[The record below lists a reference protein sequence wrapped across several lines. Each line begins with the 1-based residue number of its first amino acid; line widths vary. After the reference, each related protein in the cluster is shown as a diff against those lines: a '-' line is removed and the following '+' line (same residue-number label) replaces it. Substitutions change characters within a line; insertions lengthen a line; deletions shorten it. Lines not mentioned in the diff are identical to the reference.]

1 MDDQKKGINNYA
13 KPILTLVGK
22 SKNDSK
28 NWKCNLKPEDIID
41 KYLRPLPDSSQNL
54 KSECK
59 KLAKILNKSQER
71 KPLQNEKIYN
81 VPSVSALSESVTCDD
96 TVGLSFNL
104 MDDDMLESQ
113 ESDAG
118 YNIKQSEQFDEGSFG
133 TSGSGSNFSR
143 HQLNKNSIQ
152 SRVSQSAGPFRSE
165 GNIFDNG
172 IATQRHR
179 EKAGTYPWNRGNLP
193 GVSSAGRGRSAGMEK
208 ENMEN
213 RFGNDQ
219 FNIVNGNL
227 ERSRQ
232 DGQRGSYG
240 GGSSGNVFTSY
251 SQPQQQQRGGSRG
264 GFRGRGGG
272 GRYPWSRGAEK
283 QTDDSPNTDDVSCFK
298 TASHQLLLDQM
309 KKSGRGVVSEAAYGS
324 VKRSLGVRRAVNNKF
339 TPPIRREDEDNNF
352 GSGEI
357 MRRCLPQGSS
367 GKGGEVRAGTEESPY
382 AELLTDERLK
392 NIEPKM
398 VELIMNEIM
407 DNGPPVSWDDIAG
420 LELAKT
426 TIQEIVVWPMLRPD
440 IFTGLRGPPKGILL
454 FGPPGTGKTMIGK
467 CIASQSGSTF
477 FSISASSLT
486 SKWVGEGEKMV
497 RAMFAVARCHQPA
510 VIFIDEIDSLLTQRS
525 DTEHES
531 SRRIKTEFLVQLD
544 GATSGSDE
552 RLLVVGATNRP
563 QELDEAARRRLVK
576 RLYIPLPEAKAR
588 QQIIVNLMASQGHS
602 LTEED
607 IRRICQST
615 DGYSGADMA
624 NLCREAALGP
634 IRSISFSDI
643 KHISV
648 DQVRP
653 IAMDDFMSAL
663 CSIRAS
669 VSDKDLQMYEDWN
682 KTYGISAR

>member
-1 MDDQKKGINNYA
+1 MSTSGCNVQEMASPAAQDVYLHLWQKKNLEAESGGGLVKADALRFNLAQLHYLKANFNDMDDSLMAIKTKELLRDYGRLMDDQKKGLNNYA

-28 NWKCNLKPEDIID
+28 NWKCNLKPEEIID

-54 KSECK
+54 KSECR

-71 KPLQNEKIYN
+71 KPQQSEKFYN
-81 VPSVSALSESVTCDD
+81 ASGVSTLSESVTFDG

-113 ESDAG
+113 ESDAA
-118 YNIKQSEQFDEGSFG
+118 YNIKQSELFGEGSFG
-133 TSGSGSNFSR
+133 TSGSGSNLNR
-143 HQLNKNSIQ
+143 YQLNKNGIQ
-152 SRVSQSAGPFRSE
+152 SRTSHSAGPFRCE
-165 GNIFDNG
+165 GNAFDSG

-193 GVSSAGRGRSAGMEK
+193 GVSSAGNMERGRSTGLEK
-208 ENMEN
+208 ENMDN

-219 FNIVNGNL
+219 FNILNGNL

-232 DGQRGSYG
+232 DGQRG

-251 SQPQQQQRGGSRG
+251 SQPQQQQRGGSGR
-264 GFRGRGGG
+264 GFRGSGGG
-272 GRYPWSRGAEK
+272 GSGRYPWSRGAEK
-283 QTDDSPNTDDVSCFK
+283 QTDDSPIADNVSCFK

-352 GSGEI
+352 GSSEI
-357 MRRCLPQGSS
+357 IRSCLPQGSS
-367 GKGGEVRAGTEESPY
+367 GKGGDVRAGTEESPN

-407 DNGPPVSWDDIAG
+407 DSGPPVSWDDIAG

-531 SRRIKTEFLVQLD
+531 SRRIKTEFSYNLMEPLQ
-544 GATSGSDE
+544 
-552 RLLVVGATNRP
+552 
-563 QELDEAARRRLVK
+563 AAMK
-576 RLYIPLPEAKAR
+576 DCWSWG
-588 QQIIVNLMASQGHS
+588 QQIDHRNWTKLLGGDSSKGC
-602 LTEED
+602 TF
-607 IRRICQST
+607 
-615 DGYSGADMA
+615 
-624 NLCREAALGP
+624 LCRN
-634 IRSISFSDI
+634 
-643 KHISV
+643 
-648 DQVRP
+648 QRP
-653 IAMDDFMSAL
+653 G
-663 CSIRAS
+663 
-669 VSDKDLQMYEDWN
+669 N
-682 KTYGISAR
+682 KSL